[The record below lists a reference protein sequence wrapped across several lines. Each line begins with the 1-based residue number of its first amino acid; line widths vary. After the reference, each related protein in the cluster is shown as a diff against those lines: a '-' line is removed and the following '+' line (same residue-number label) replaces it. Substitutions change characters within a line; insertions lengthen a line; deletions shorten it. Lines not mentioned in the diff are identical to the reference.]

1 MKKLI
6 TIILIT
12 MTTISA
18 LAQQASIRMTAGGRT
33 FTVLTD
39 DNATARSF
47 AGMLPLTLNM
57 SELNGNEKYCYIDRS
72 LPTATY
78 RPGTIHAGDVM
89 LYGSACIVVFYKTF
103 QSAYSYT
110 RIGHIDNP
118 DGLQEALGS
127 GSVSVSWAQQATSGI
142 EQPKAPAAPDNA
154 YYDLQGRR
162 TTRPG
167 KGIWINN
174 GKKGIN
180 E

>member
-12 MTTISA
+12 MTTIST
-18 LAQQASIRMTAGGRT
+18 LAQQASIHITASGRT

-39 DNATARSF
+39 DNDAARSF

-127 GSVSVSWAQQATSGI
+127 GSVSVTWTRNATH
-142 EQPKAPAAPDNA
+142 PAAGKANN
-154 YYDLQGRR
+154 R
-162 TTRPG
+162 TH
-167 KGIWINN
+167 
-174 GKKGIN
+174 